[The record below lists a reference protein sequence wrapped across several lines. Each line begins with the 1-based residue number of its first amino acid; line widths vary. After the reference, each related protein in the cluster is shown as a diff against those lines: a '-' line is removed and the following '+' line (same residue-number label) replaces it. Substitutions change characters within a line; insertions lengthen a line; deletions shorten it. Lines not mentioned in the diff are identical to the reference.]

1 MCRATK
7 VPMAGTQGY
16 IRPKEVDRRAG
27 FWRRV
32 QWRLE
37 VVAWYGLYWWPMR
50 ALGLERAS
58 RVGAWVMRRLGP
70 RLSQHK
76 TALRN
81 LRLAFPEKTEAERE
95 AIARAAWASAGAT
108 AGETPHLWRL
118 NPYEP
123 GSPVSVV
130 GREHLD
136 AIAASGKAAVFIS
149 GHFSNWEVIT
159 AVLCKG
165 PVDSVITYR
174 MLNNPHLDRLM
185 SRLRGSMSNSPLVP
199 KGLATREL
207 MRALGKGRPVGLMND
222 QKFNEGLAI
231 PFFGHEA
238 MTAQGP
244 SRLAVKYGVPVVP
257 VATRRTGPGRFE
269 TVIYAPMWPVEGLSE
284 EAKVRELT
292 QRVTGFIEERVRE
305 MPEQWFW
312 MHRRW
317 PKAAWV
323 SAGVMG

>member
-1 MCRATK
+1 MSRPAD
-7 VPMAGTQGY
+7 Y
-16 IRPKEVDRRAG
+16 IRPKEVDRRASL
-27 FWRRV
+27 WQRV

-37 VVAWYGLYWWPMR
+37 VAAWYLLYWWPMQ
-50 ALGLERAS
+50 ALGMERAS
-58 RVGAWVMRRLGP
+58 KVGAWVMRRLGP
-70 RLSQHK
+70 RLSQHR

-81 LRLAFPEKTEAERE
+81 LRLALPERTEAERE
-95 AIARAAWASAGAT
+95 AIAREAWASAGAT
-108 AGETPHLWRL
+108 AAETPHLWRL
-118 NPYEP
+118 NPYAQN
-123 GSPVSVV
+123 SPVTVV

-136 AIAASGKAAVFIS
+136 AIAASGKAVVFIS

-222 QKFNEGLAI
+222 QKFNEGLSI

-269 TVIYAPMWPVEGLSE
+269 TTIYPPLHADRALSE
-284 EAKVRELT
+284 EAQVHDLTLRVTQFIEARVRELP
-292 QRVTGFIEERVRE
+292 G
-305 MPEQWFW
+305 QWFW

-317 PKAAWV
+317 PKEAWIR
-323 SAGVMG
+323 AGVM